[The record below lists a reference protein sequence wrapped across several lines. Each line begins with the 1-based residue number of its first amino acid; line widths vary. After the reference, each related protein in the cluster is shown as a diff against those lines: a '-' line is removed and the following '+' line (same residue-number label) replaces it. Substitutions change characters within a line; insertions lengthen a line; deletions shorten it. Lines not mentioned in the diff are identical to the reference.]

1 MMTHKDLSELKK
13 RMNEGDIYDANEFLG
28 YLEEMIPQMRKLMKE
43 NKKMKETL
51 LYMVKDAE
59 SDRDMYDAAKDT
71 LKEIGVKS

>member
-1 MMTHKDLSELKK
+1 MTHKDLSELKK

-71 LKEIGVKS
+71 LKEIGVTP